1 MRRRAGSCSPAA
13 CEDPGRR
20 GRLRHPSASAGTLD
34 SWPPAGGA
42 PAASCSVRTPSRALC
57 PEGPPV
63 RARGQGPSACP
74 AESALGS
81 SPVFRGTASQSA
93 CCLHSGTGLGSEMP
107 LGLQSSPDGQGP
119 TCSVTSVPRAL
130 KPLGEADDPVRTGL
144 MPLDWRDLGRVQ
156 RPAAL
161 RRTRVCVR
169 THAEV
174 SPTFAFLRDD
184 LISRPSRI
192 RHYWDACGVR
202 EGERHPGPPG
212 RRQEPAVTLSERVWG
227 REGRADEPRVRDA
240 SGSPVG
246 QRRRSEGEMC
256 GGLHPAPRPIC
267 RRRRRGYWLPGL
279 QRSPFLLL

>member
-20 GRLRHPSASAGTLD
+20 RRLRHPSASARTLD

-93 CCLHSGTGLGSEMP
+93 CCLHSGTGLGSETP

-212 RRQEPAVTLSERVWG
+212 RQAGAGSDVRMSPASATLRGVLS
-227 REGRADEPRVRDA
+227 A
-240 SGSPVG
+240 SGGEAKGRCAAACTQPHG
-246 QRRRSEGEMC
+246 QSADDGVVATGSR
-256 GGLHPAPRPIC
+256 IC
-267 RRRRRGYWLPGL
+267 SGRLSSCCESRA
-279 QRSPFLLL
+279 